1 MVLVVI
7 KIQKMS
13 IPKLTI
19 VRDGE
24 SVTKNQFFALWDQ
37 IQSSLKNIL
46 NSQMPTFS
54 DCISSLM
61 HGFWTTIQ
69 VYVPII
75 GLYIAIALIF
85 AKYIFVYSRLNV
97 IIVCATIL
105 VTAVTE
111 DMQSKNS
118 KWQRN

>member
-37 IQSSLKNIL
+37 IHSSLKNIL

-54 DCISSLM
+54 GCISSLM

-69 VYVPII
+69 DY
-75 GLYIAIALIF
+75 L
-85 AKYIFVYSRLNV
+85 
-97 IIVCATIL
+97 
-105 VTAVTE
+105 
-111 DMQSKNS
+111 
-118 KWQRN
+118 

>member
-54 DCISSLM
+54 GHDCISSLM

-69 VYVPII
+69 VY
-75 GLYIAIALIF
+75 L
-85 AKYIFVYSRLNV
+85 
-97 IIVCATIL
+97 
-105 VTAVTE
+105 
-111 DMQSKNS
+111 
-118 KWQRN
+118 

>member
-1 MVLVVI
+1 MVLIVI
-7 KIQKMS
+7 KIQKMP

-46 NSQMPTFS
+46 NNNT
-54 DCISSLM
+54 SL
-61 HGFWTTIQ
+61 
-69 VYVPII
+69 PII
-75 GLYIAIALIF
+75 GLYIAIAIIF